1 MQGDPSVPCGKT
13 AEALTKLP
21 VPRAPPPEVSLN
33 TGTGEC
39 VRVQNAHKQPALTLG
54 WLGAGWG
61 PRCRWTVCFLFFN
74 QSTNFLSRKQGLSVT
89 GRPGPGRHPQVYL
102 SSSDLQTEKTS
113 HQNTSSTPPPWLQTV
128 QTPPLPA
135 SNLPLPVT
143 WSDPQGSWDLAWRT
157 TLGHTAATCRQQG
170 SAWRR

>member
-1 MQGDPSVPCGKT
+1 MG
-13 AEALTKLP
+13 
-21 VPRAPPPEVSLN
+21 LN

-39 VRVQNAHKQPALTLG
+39 VRVQNVHKQPALTLG

-74 QSTNFLSRKQGLSVT
+74 QSANFLSRKQGCLLVCHRKAGAGPTPSSVSIIFWLT
-89 GRPGPGRHPQVYL
+89 D
-102 SSSDLQTEKTS
+102 SKDK

-143 WSDPQGSWDLAWRT
+143 WSDPQGCWDLAWRT